1 MQGYFMVK
9 VFDYTEEQCDEYLR
23 VSPYSRHADYIRKR
37 LALLNQSR
45 IISLCE

>member
-1 MQGYFMVK
+1 MVK